1 MAKAK
6 SQNEV
11 PQETFEQLYS
21 RLEESVGKL
30 EQGGLPLD
38 QSIALYEEGM
48 ELARRCQDRLDA
60 AEQKIT
66 KLRESFAALP
76 ARGAAIAQDEP
87 ADYEYVSDDE
97 PPLDED
103 EPFG

>member
-6 SQNEV
+6 LQNEM
-11 PQETFEQLYS
+11 PQDTFEQLYA
-21 RLEESVGKL
+21 RLEDRVGKL

-76 ARGAAIAQDEP
+76 ARPAAAAHDAP

-97 PPLDED
+97 PPIDED